1 MQNTRKAMVKALL
14 SRLKFGD
21 HQIHLDS
28 AIPCYIINVI
38 SMKLAKVMRLN
49 EKNMTD
55 ITR

>member
-1 MQNTRKAMVKALL
+1 MVKALL